1 MLSLML
7 KLMFDNIKRRKKKL
21 NPMSNILIYETG
33 SRHQQIKKFRT
44 NKKQPGDSKNS
55 LNSWTK
61 ASDYQ

>member
-7 KLMFDNIKRRKKKL
+7 KLMFDNIKRRRKKVK
-21 NPMSNILIYETG
+21 SNEQILIYETG

-44 NKKQPGDSKNS
+44 NKKQPGDSKDS
-55 LNSWTK
+55 LNCWTK